1 MSDLKFGIKA
11 KSTNHCQT
19 VVEARHFKLI
29 IDEPASLGGSDEGA
43 NPVEYLIGALAGCL
57 NVVGH
62 LVAKEMGIAL
72 GGIELDIEGDLN
84 PLKFMGK
91 SEAERTGYKEIR
103 VSVKPDMDVDDA
115 TKEKWL
121 EAVERRCPVSDNI
134 ANPTP
139 MKISLG

>member
-62 LVAKEMGIAL
+62 LVAKEMGIEL

-121 EAVERRCPVSDNI
+121 ETVERRCPVSDNI